1 MLSLKT
7 LFECLECC
15 QKKELE
21 NDGTNMINA
30 PLQTPS
36 QNRRCALS
44 DASTV
49 SPSWDNRLHPTATSV
64 ILEYKWKDSMWL
76 WFDLAGAIDPT
87 NGC

>member
-64 ILEYKWKDSMWL
+64 ILEYKWKDSMW
-76 WFDLAGAIDPT
+76 FMV
-87 NGC
+87 